1 MEGGGCTIDAG
12 RREGGGVREAEAHLA
27 TTTVSEGCRSLHSMN
42 AVLLILILL
51 TTSTRAIGGL
61 YGLARPLARP
71 PPHHP
76 TDPFSSQRKLLT
88 THGAKEK

>member
-42 AVLLILILL
+42 AVLLILIVL
-51 TTSTRAIGGL
+51 TTSTRAMVAFTASRGHL
-61 YGLARPLARP
+61 PAPTTPSHRPIL
-71 PPHHP
+71 
-76 TDPFSSQRKLLT
+76 FSKKAINYT
-88 THGAKEK
+88 WG

>member
-27 TTTVSEGCRSLHSMN
+27 TTTTTVSEGCRSLHSMN
-42 AVLLILILL
+42 AVLLILIVL

-71 PPHHP
+71 HHTIPPTH
-76 TDPFSSQRKLLT
+76 SLL
-88 THGAKEK
+88 KESY

>member
-71 PPHHP
+71 RHHP

>member
-71 PPHHP
+71 HHTIPPTH
-76 TDPFSSQRKLLT
+76 SLL
-88 THGAKEK
+88 KESY